1 MRKKLID
8 IFEKPISGEWG
19 KEANSDSSVKVI
31 RTTNFTNVRKLN
43 LDDVVFRS
51 IDEKK
56 IERKKLQYGDIIIE
70 KSGGGPK

>member
-1 MRKKLID
+1 M
-8 IFEKPISGEWG
+8 
-19 KEANSDSSVKVI
+19 I